1 MEQYTQH
8 PEIAILNGRIAEE
21 TNHYYEAL
29 TRQKDRTAARNIKLK
44 LNSLYKNLET
54 RILLMGAG
62 SSINR

>member
-1 MEQYTQH
+1 MEHYSQN

-21 TNHYYEAL
+21 TNHYFEAL

-54 RILLMGAG
+54 RIQLMGV
-62 SSINR
+62 SSSNSR